1 MLSTKKILQFL
12 TGLLVLILSSIS
24 GQIEIVQAQESD
36 PIVRA
41 VLFYSPSCPH
51 CTQVREEFLPLLKE
65 TYGEQVQLLE
75 IDTST
80 DGVDLYFAAVED
92 FEIPP
97 ARQGVPAVIVEDQ
110 LLVGSFEIPDQLP
123 GIIDRGLKS
132 GGISWP
138 EITGLENWIPAE
150 YAAGELLENQ
160 NPLETPAATQNQ
172 TNLNLTDTPDPIFTI
187 TAEPGDQENSL
198 ISSEDDF
205 EQANFISE
213 LEAKFRR
220 DLTGNTISVFILLG
234 MLGALA
240 AGLLPIIKTQSISKP
255 WPLWIIPVL
264 SVIGLGVA
272 GYMSFVE
279 VTKTAAVCGPV
290 GDCNTV
296 QSSPYAMLFGFLPVG
311 VLGLLGYMAIL
322 TAWLG
327 YWIGKGWIKDIS
339 GQALWLFSL
348 FGLIFSIYLTFLE
361 PFVIGATCAWCL
373 SSAVIITLQYLA
385 ASSWVV
391 QSWGNS

>member
-1 MLSTKKILQFL
+1 MLSMKKHP
-12 TGLLVLILSSIS
+12 LLVLGLIVLSSFFMLN
-24 GQIEIVQAQESD
+24 GKVTAQESD
-36 PIVRA
+36 PVVRA

-51 CTQVREEFLPLLKE
+51 CTQVREEFLPLLEE

-97 ARQGVPAVIVEDQ
+97 ARQGVPAVIVADQ

-123 GIIDRGLKS
+123 GIIDRGLEN

-138 EITGLENWIPAE
+138 DITGLEEWIPPE
-150 YAAGELLENQ
+150 YNAGKDSENQ
-160 NPLETPAATQNQ
+160 NQEEKSAAVQNGNPGPTQ
-172 TNLNLTDTPDPIFTI
+172 TPDLLFTI
-187 TAEPGDQENSL
+187 TPEPGDPESGLVSKAEDPQEA
-198 ISSEDDF
+198 DF
-205 EQANFISE
+205 FGRLA
-213 LEAKFRR
+213 AKFRR
-220 DLTGNTISVFILLG
+220 DLAGNTLAVAVLLG

-240 AGLLPIIKTQSISKP
+240 VGVRPILQPRSAVKP
-255 WPLWIIPVL
+255 WPLWIVPVL
-264 SVIGLGVA
+264 SIFGLGVA

-279 VTKTAAVCGPV
+279 VTQTAAVCGPV

-311 VLGLLGYMAIL
+311 VFGLLGYLAIL

-327 YWIGKGWIKDIS
+327 FRTRKGWLREVS
-339 GQALWLFSL
+339 GQALWLFSF
-348 FGLIFSIYLTFLE
+348 FGLLFSIYLTFLE

-391 QSWGNS
+391 QTWENS

>member
-1 MLSTKKILQFL
+1 MKKSLKTYF
-12 TGLLVLILSSIS
+12 GLILIIIFSFL
-24 GQIEIVQAQESD
+24 GQSETVLAQESD

-51 CTQVREEFLPLLKE
+51 CTQVREEFLPLLQE

-80 DGVDLYFAAVED
+80 EAVELYFAAVED

-97 ARQGVPAVIVEDQ
+97 ARQGVPAVIVKDQ

-123 GIIDRGLKS
+123 GIIDEGLES

-138 EITGLENWIPAE
+138 EITGLEDWIPDQF
-150 YAAGELLENQ
+150 AAGEDFSAEDQ
-160 NPLETPAATQNQ
+160 LETPEVIQDDTAVPQTQ
-172 TNLNLTDTPDPIFTI
+172 TPDPMDTV
-187 TAEPGDQENSL
+187 TAEPGEQDGSL
-198 ISSEDDF
+198 VSKPVEPQDADF
-205 EQANFISE
+205 LAR
-213 LEAKFRR
+213 LAAKFRR
-220 DLTGNTISVFILLG
+220 DLAGNTVAVIVLLA
-234 MLGALA
+234 MLGALV
-240 AGLLPIIKTQSISKP
+240 AGLIPVINTQSRIRP
-255 WPLWIIPVL
+255 WPLWSIPVL
-264 SVIGLGVA
+264 SVLGLGVA

-279 VTKTAAVCGPV
+279 VTSTAAVCGPV

-296 QSSPYAMLFGFLPVG
+296 QSSPYAMLLGFLPVG
-311 VLGLLGYMAIL
+311 VLGLLGYLAIL
-322 TAWLG
+322 AAWLG
-327 YWIGKGWIKDIS
+327 FWIGRGWLKDIS
-339 GQALWLFSL
+339 GQALWLFSF
-348 FGLIFSIYLTFLE
+348 FGLLFSIYLTFLE

-391 QSWGNS
+391 QTWENS